1 MSKLLKE
8 TRSRVR
14 SDTLKVFKALEA
26 VESLAHRYE
35 QQAAG
40 HLKYIEE
47 HYCKDEPSE
56 GKSWNYGQAAD
67 LQQQADNIRNAIK
80 EALA

>member
-14 SDTLKVFKALEA
+14 EDTLKLCKALEA
-26 VESLAHRYE
+26 VEALAYRYE
-35 QQAAG
+35 QQANG

-47 HYCKDEPSE
+47 HYHKDEPSQ
-56 GKSWNYGQAAD
+56 GKSWHYSNAAD
-67 LQQQADNIRNAIK
+67 LQQQADNIRSAIK
-80 EALA
+80 VALS